1 MKHVSEM
8 VHELRR
14 EQVQANGGRA
24 DESEGD
30 RETSFECHRRAA

>member
-1 MKHVSEM
+1 M

-14 EQVQANGGRA
+14 EQVHADGSRA

-30 RETSFECHRRAA
+30 RETSFECHRRGSVSSRG

>member
-1 MKHVSEM
+1 M

-14 EQVQANGGRA
+14 EEMQANGSRA

-30 RETSFECHRRAA
+30 RETSFECHRKASVVIRA